1 MPKQVRTLV
10 GVSLFWLA
18 LSMLFDGLNTLALP
32 VQLSALA
39 SEETQATTLGLLTFL
54 GLMAGALIQP
64 VAGALSD
71 RLQPRLG
78 RKGFIGIGLIL
89 SLISLLLFILARSWV
104 GVMFG

>member
-1 MPKQVRTLV
+1 MLKQVRMLI

-18 LSMLFDGLNTLALP
+18 LSMLFDGLNILVLP

-39 SEETQATTLGLLTFL
+39 EEETQATRLGLSTFL

-71 RLQPRLG
+71 RLRPRLG
-78 RKGFIGIGLIL
+78 RKGFIGIKYQ
-89 SLISLLLFILARSWV
+89 SKEKV
-104 GVMFG
+104 P